1 MERFILAPSRKE
13 IPMEYQF
20 NVQGMTCGHCEKAV
34 MQALK
39 SVDPQVTVEI
49 DRPLQTVTVNSSK
62 DRDTLV
68 AAITEEGYQVA

>member
-1 MERFILAPSRKE
+1 
-13 IPMEYQF
+13 MEYQF

-49 DRPLQTVTVNSSK
+49 DRPMQTVTVNSSK

>member
-1 MERFILAPSRKE
+1 
-13 IPMEYQF
+13 MEYRF
-20 NVQGMTCGHCEKAV
+20 NVQGMTCGHCEKAI

-39 SVDPQVTVEI
+39 SVDPQVTVDI

-68 AAITEEGYQVA
+68 AAITEEGYQVT

>member
-1 MERFILAPSRKE
+1 
-13 IPMEYQF
+13 MEYQF

-39 SVDPQVTVEI
+39 SVDPQATVDI
-49 DRPLQTVTVNSSK
+49 NRLLQTVKVNSSK
-62 DRDTLV
+62 DRDTLA

>member
-1 MERFILAPSRKE
+1 
-13 IPMEYQF
+13 MEYQF